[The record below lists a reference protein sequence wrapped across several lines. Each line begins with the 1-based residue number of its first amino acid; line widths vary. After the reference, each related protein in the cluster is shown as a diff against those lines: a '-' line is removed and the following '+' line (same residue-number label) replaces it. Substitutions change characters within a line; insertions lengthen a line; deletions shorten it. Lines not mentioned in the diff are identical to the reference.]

1 MRIRSIVL
9 ALGLSVSV
17 SGCGAGDAATQQIE
31 DALTPI
37 VATSLGILDGEFVD
51 TTNDTL
57 VFRGVRYAEPPV
69 GEARWHPPQPAASW
83 DGARSATEFGP
94 ACWQRLTP
102 ETSVYTRGELDRSED
117 CLFLNIWTSADHAA
131 DALPVMVWFH
141 GGGHTG
147 GWGSAKIFDGTALS
161 RKGVVLV
168 TINYR
173 LGPFGFLAHP
183 ALTAESPDGSSGNY
197 GLLDKIAALEWVRDN
212 IAAVGGNPNNVTI
225 FGQSAGSWSVCA
237 LQASPLA
244 NGLFHKAIGHSGGCF
259 DATRRS
265 LSDPSGDTTSGTAHH
280 AGLAE
285 AAKLGIEGE
294 GPAAAAALRRV
305 TAEDLLE
312 GANGLGVIVDGWVLP
327 RNPRDIFAAG
337 EHNNVPVIVGA
348 MADEGASLYSSAIE
362 APRSELESNLREEYG
377 DLSDDLIAVYESEI
391 GTSTRRAAQAISA
404 DRNFVWQMR
413 TWARAV
419 EDTQNDA
426 YLYFFRHAPPVFRLY
441 LPERAEIEIPEGR
454 RGYGAYHSGDLAYA
468 FGNVG
473 LVGLDWTEW
482 DHQLSESIS
491 QYWVNFATTGDPNG
505 SGLPVWPR
513 YQRAS
518 DESLVFGDAIAPS
531 AGVRKDKLDLFDRLH
546 APES

>member
-69 GEARWHPPQPAASW
+69 GETRWHPPQPAASW

-265 LSDPSGDTTSGTAHH
+265 LSDPSGDTTGGTAHH

-377 DLSDDLIAVYESEI
+377 DLSDDLIAGLRI
-391 GTSTRRAAQAISA
+391 GDRHVHASSGASYLGRPELRVADANLGPRRRRHTERCLPLLLQTCAS
-404 DRNFVWQMR
+404 RSFVSI
-413 TWARAV
+413 
-419 EDTQNDA
+419 
-426 YLYFFRHAPPVFRLY
+426 F
-441 LPERAEIEIPEGR
+441 
-454 RGYGAYHSGDLAYA
+454 
-468 FGNVG
+468 
-473 LVGLDWTEW
+473 
-482 DHQLSESIS
+482 LSEPRSRYRKGDVAMARITPGIS
-491 QYWVNFATTGDPNG
+491 HTRSATSGWSGSTGP
-505 SGLPVWPR
+505 SGTTNS
-513 YQRAS
+513 QRAS
-518 DESLVFGDAIAPS
+518 RSIG
-531 AGVRKDKLDLFDRLH
+531 
-546 APES
+546 